1 MAAPM
6 QMRSTAVKCTTVGL
20 IKARIASRFLSVNT
34 WAPIEAATNM
44 SPTSVAD
51 AVQTWASR
59 RERVTSYASAT
70 LVEFNPAA
78 DLERAA
84 RAIVARG

>member
-34 WAPIEAATNM
+34 WAPIEAETNM
-44 SPTSVAD
+44 SPTRVAD
-51 AVQTWASR
+51 AVPTKM
-59 RERVTSYASAT
+59 
-70 LVEFNPAA
+70 
-78 DLERAA
+78 
-84 RAIVARG
+84 